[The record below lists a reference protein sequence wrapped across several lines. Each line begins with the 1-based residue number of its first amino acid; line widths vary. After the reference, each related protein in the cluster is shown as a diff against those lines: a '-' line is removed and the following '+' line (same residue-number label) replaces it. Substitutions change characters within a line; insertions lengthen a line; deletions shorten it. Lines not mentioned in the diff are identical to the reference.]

1 MGQTPMER
9 NEADVTTAI
18 APQPAALTAGDR
30 CDRCGAQAKTRVLL
44 GDCGTPSGHGILLFC
59 GHHTKKYTA
68 ALEEA
73 GALIEGEM

>member
-1 MGQTPMER
+1 MSEPAVETE
-9 NEADVTTAI
+9 
-18 APQPAALTAGDR
+18 AALPPMFNSRDR

-73 GALIEGEM
+73 GALIEGEV